1 MCRKLRSFASLN
13 KGREGSLR
21 RHFSGL
27 GGGVG
32 HRGVFPRLNVCTFR
46 SDGVGGTG
54 ICGFLSVPE
63 GLLGPIGGFS
73 EFHEEATPKG
83 VYTDS

>member
-1 MCRKLRSFASLN
+1 MVGSYEVLPVSIRAG
-13 KGREGSLR
+13 KGL
-21 RHFSGL
+21 SGVIFRAL
-27 GGGVG
+27 GGGG

-54 ICGFLSVPE
+54 SCGFLSVTE
-63 GLLGPIGGFS
+63 GLFGPMGAFS

>member
-1 MCRKLRSFASLN
+1 M
-13 KGREGSLR
+13 
-21 RHFSGL
+21 
-27 GGGVG
+27 GVG
-32 HRGVFPRLNVCTFR
+32 HRGVFPRHNVCTFR

-54 ICGFLSVPE
+54 ICGFLSVTE
-63 GLLGPIGGFS
+63 GLLGPMGAFS